1 MESFLRL
8 VTLWHSML
16 VTKAFVKSKLSRTL
30 TSFFRRYSFVAGID
44 CYYNRFEKMEGKE
57 FSVLDADYVVF
68 HSPYNKVIDVKQDH
82 AFKRSTEI
90 WLFLVCPRTKI

>member
-16 VTKAFVKSKLSRTL
+16 VTKAFAKSKLSRLL
-30 TSFFRRYSFVAGID
+30 TWFFASLFFCCPVLTVM
-44 CYYNRFEKMEGKE
+44 YNRFEKMEGKQ

-68 HSPYNKVIDVKQDH
+68 HSPYNKVIDVNQDR
-82 AFKRSTEI
+82 ALTKYRVFT
-90 WLFLVCPRTKI
+90 FLSSPRIKM